1 MSQNNGYRNR
11 LVNGR
16 GFDRDLEYVHQ
27 EYPKLVDGPDGERV
41 TVNSEEEENAL
52 LAASVSANKKS
63 KSADSLE

>member
-27 EYPKLVDGPDGERV
+27 EYPKLVDGPDGRT

-52 LAASVSANKKS
+52 LAEIPANGKK
-63 KSADSLE
+63 KAATDSLE